1 MFLNFTSMPDRE
13 HGSEVQVVADR
24 LKKKLTRKDF
34 FLVAG
39 VGGTDPLPCSPPRL
53 GRLGV
58 PISTAGTPA
67 DCWAVATSLSPR
79 GNAASTTSD
88 L

>member
-24 LKKKLTRKDF
+24 LKKKINQERF

-39 VGGTDPLPCSPPRL
+39 DGGRTHFRVPHHDSGVWVFPFQPQELLQTVGL
-53 GRLGV
+53 
-58 PISTAGTPA
+58 
-67 DCWAVATSLSPR
+67 
-79 GNAASTTSD
+79 
-88 L
+88 